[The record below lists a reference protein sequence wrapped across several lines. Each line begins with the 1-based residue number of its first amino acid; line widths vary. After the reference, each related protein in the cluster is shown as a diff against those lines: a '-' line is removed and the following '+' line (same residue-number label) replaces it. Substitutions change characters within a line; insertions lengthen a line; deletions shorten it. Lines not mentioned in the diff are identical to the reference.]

1 MLDILGFDTKT
12 NHIEDEE
19 INKLL
24 EKRNKYRDEKN
35 YQEAD
40 KIRDYLL
47 EMDVEILDS
56 REGSS
61 YRKI

>member
-24 EKRNKYRDEKN
+24 EKRNKYREEKN